1 MPSKWNL
8 KQWLT
13 SNCGLTLTTNRLKNA
28 QVIADIIH
36 RRTGYKIKTRTV
48 HNLLEKQPRT
58 FDSRILQP
66 ICDAFRCNL
75 DNFFTVTPS
84 SAPPAN
90 LLNDLDLQPRIK
102 PYAIAGNECLR
113 SFIARV
119 QLAAI
124 QEAVS
129 ICDNYP
135 LVARRFGYA
144 RSSLHNLHARA
155 QKITGINQPAPDKG
169 SHNTFGAPIPLP
181 PAIFRIKANENLNAF
196 IRRVQLAVI
205 LQTTNLEG
213 NKRLAALRLGYSR
226 TSLVTLISNLRS
238 SSEINL
244 RRPNARPRMVPAG
257 QARVDRPIQSES
269 TRPCKSR

>member
-1 MPSKWNL
+1 MPSTWNL
-8 KQWLT
+8 KHWLT
-13 SNCGLTLTTNRLKNA
+13 TNCGLTLTTNRLKNA
-28 QVIADIIH
+28 QLIGDIIH

-84 SAPPAN
+84 SPAN

-102 PYAIAGNECLR
+102 PYAIAANECLR

-124 QEAVS
+124 EEAVFV
-129 ICDNYP
+129 CNNYAV
-135 LVARRFGYA
+135 VAPRLGYTRTA
-144 RSSLHNLHARA
+144 LHDLHARA
-155 QKITGINQPAPDKG
+155 RRTTGINQTAPEKRTQ
-169 SHNTFGAPIPLP
+169 NTFGAPIPLP
-181 PAIFRIKANENLNAF
+181 PAIFTIKANENLNAF
-196 IRRVQLAVI
+196 IRRVQLAAI
-205 LQTTNLEG
+205 LHTTKLEG

-244 RRPNARPRMVPAG
+244 RRPNACPLRVPAK
-257 QARVDRPIQSES
+257 QAPVGRPMAAILTE
-269 TRPCKSR
+269 CKSK

>member
-102 PYAIAGNECLR
+102 PYAIMPWIKFEDGQGNSNQIGQKQDGR
-113 SFIARV
+113 I
-119 QLAAI
+119 
-124 QEAVS
+124 EAFLFCS
-129 ICDNYP
+129 IDNTW
-135 LVARRFGYA
+135 
-144 RSSLHNLHARA
+144 
-155 QKITGINQPAPDKG
+155 Q
-169 SHNTFGAPIPLP
+169 
-181 PAIFRIKANENLNAF
+181 
-196 IRRVQLAVI
+196 
-205 LQTTNLEG
+205 
-213 NKRLAALRLGYSR
+213 R
-226 TSLVTLISNLRS
+226 T
-238 SSEINL
+238 
-244 RRPNARPRMVPAG
+244 
-257 QARVDRPIQSES
+257 
-269 TRPCKSR
+269 